1 VYRSTFTLIAKLS
14 EVRLQSF
21 DEAPESN
28 CPAANFKNKIFV
40 S

>member
-1 VYRSTFTLIAKLS
+1 VYRNTCTLIAKAS
-14 EVRLQSF
+14 EVRLQSC

-28 CPAANFKNKIFV
+28 CPAAYFENEISV